1 MPRMTLHEMTVTLQK
16 AKETID
22 GKNAEIRG
30 LKAEAQ
36 ADGAQ
41 LDRLAMRCVD
51 LVYQNTYIRERIAA
65 NIRYTNELAILAA
78 IISSCITS
86 AVWWVSCQ

>member
-1 MPRMTLHEMTVTLQK
+1 MPRMTLAECMT
-16 AKETID
+16 TIRANKRTIEEKD
-22 GKNAEIRG
+22 AEIRG

-65 NIRYTNELAILAA
+65 NIRYTNALAILAA